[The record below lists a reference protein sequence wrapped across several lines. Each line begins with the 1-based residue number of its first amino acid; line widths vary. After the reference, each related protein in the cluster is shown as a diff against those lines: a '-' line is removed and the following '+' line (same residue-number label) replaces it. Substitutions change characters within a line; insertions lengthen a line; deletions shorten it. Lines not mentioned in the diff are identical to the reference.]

1 MVFEWLKFKKTKN
14 PASQYKN
21 KIIRSIIVSSYV
33 KKKMNV
39 LTMMLATVLLR
50 TFVCSLICFVVSY
63 NIYVDFFL
71 HSTIAVIVV
80 LKSSIIY
87 NILKRYED
95 IFLKMTQYFITNY
108 TPKNYRKWKRTI
120 TLITSI
126 YIIVLLYISQITSN
140 IMITY
145 ILQYLL
151 SYFII
156 DQIEQEKVSKII
168 RDFNEKPTSAIHGS
182 INIIDDYYD
191 SDNNINKDKTDNV
204 NDIDFILIK
213 NNNKIKKS

>member
-1 MVFEWLKFKKTKN
+1 MFDWLKIDNLYQIDYGDQILKSVIATSYAQEKVNVLLMMFITI
-14 PASQYKN
+14 
-21 KIIRSIIVSSYV
+21 IIRIHINTIVCTYFTI
-33 KKKMNV
+33 NQ
-39 LTMMLATVLLR
+39 
-50 TFVCSLICFVVSY
+50 
-63 NIYVDFFL
+63 YVDFFL

-95 IFLKMTQYFITNY
+95 IFLTMTQYFITNY
-108 TPKNYRKWKRTI
+108 TPKNYRKWKRNI
-120 TLITSI
+120 TLITST
-126 YIIVLLYISQITSN
+126 YIMLILYISQITSN
-140 IMITY
+140 MMITY